1 MRIAY
6 VTIHI
11 APEIM
16 RGGVGKKIR
25 THIALWREKGHEVTL
40 FSLTPAEIPFREER
54 QFLFDAK
61 TNLLKREANRALS
74 MKRMLKSVREYQ
86 PDIIYLRFGLYSYP
100 LHEIHK
106 ISPVVV
112 DTNSNDVDEYR
123 KKGLFFYWIN
133 RLTRDLTFGPA
144 SGVVSPSYELVDIL
158 VPKHDKPVCVVAN
171 GVDLNDVEILPAPK
185 NAHPVLTLVGTP
197 GMSWHGVDKLIEFA
211 KRYPEITVNIV
222 GYGSGDIE
230 GNVPA
235 NVKLHG
241 FLNSQQVK
249 DVLAGTDVACGTLA
263 FHRNKMHE
271 ASALKV
277 REALTFG
284 IPVLIAFRDTDL
296 NDVQVDT
303 ILRIPN
309 TEDNVLHYAEDI
321 RDFAYRMMGKRVDLS
336 VVGPYLDQRKKEEK
350 RLAFFEQILA
360 GKK

>member
-16 RGGVGKKIR
+16 HGGVGKKIR
-25 THIALWREKGHEVTL
+25 THVKLWREQGHEVTL
-40 FSLTPAEIPFREER
+40 FSLTPDEIPFPEER

-61 TNLLKREANRALS
+61 TNLLKRESNRALS
-74 MKRMLKSVREYQ
+74 LKRMLKAVREYQ

-100 LHEIHK
+100 LHKIHK
-106 ISPVVV
+106 IAPVVV

-123 KKGLFFYWIN
+123 KKGAFFYWMN
-133 RLTRDLTFGPA
+133 RLTRKLTFGPA

-158 VPKHDKPVCVVAN
+158 VPRHDKPVCVIAN
-171 GVDLNDVEILPAPK
+171 GVDLTDVEILPAPK

-211 KRYPEITVNIV
+211 KLYSDITVNIV
-222 GYGSGDIE
+222 GYGPSDVDG
-230 GNVPA
+230 GVPA

-249 DVLAGTDVACGTLA
+249 EVLSGTDLACGTLA

-309 TEDNVLHYAEDI
+309 TEDNVVSHAEEI
-321 RDFAYRMMGKRVDLS
+321 RDFAYRMMGKRVDLN
-336 VVGPYLDQRKKEEK
+336 VVGPYLDQRKKEQK
-350 RLAFFEQILA
+350 RLAFFKQVLA
-360 GKK
+360 GKT